1 MAKILLTAFILF
13 SILPFSLFTSS
24 LLPLN
29 LHDFIFTSFS
39 LLSPLFS
46 FISFSPS
53 CHLSLFTSTSDPP
66 SLPLLPLFT
75 VMHTTLCI
83 ISLSLYLYL
92 FLFLFLCCQRWKW
105 STHTISYRTD
115 IWAFVRVIFTTEHNK
130 PPKFPPNSIS

>member
-83 ISLSLYLYL
+83 NSLCIYIYFCFCFFAVKDESEAHTPSL
-92 FLFLFLCCQRWKW
+92 
-105 STHTISYRTD
+105 TVRTSGRS
-115 IWAFVRVIFTTEHNK
+115 FGSFFTTEHNK